1 MDLSIVTTLYQSA
14 PYLEE
19 FYARSCAA
27 AEKITDNYEIIFV
40 NDGSPDDSLRIVL
53 GFYERDRKVRVID
66 LSRNFGHH
74 KAIMTGLARAR
85 GNLVFLIDCDL
96 EEDPE
101 WLLDFHDRMKGS
113 GSDIDV
119 VYGVQEQ
126 RKGGLFER
134 ISGELYYAVF
144 NALSKDKL
152 PRDLI
157 TVRLM
162 TERYVKNLLQ
172 HGERETILAG
182 LWAITGFNQL
192 PIKVPKKSKGD
203 STYDLRRKVSILVNS
218 VTSFSNR
225 PLVFIFYLGG
235 IIVLLSSLAAAYLI
249 MRKIFF
255 GDFLAGWPSLVVS
268 VWFLGGLTIFCIG
281 LIGIYLSRVFIET
294 KQRPYTVIKQIYD
307 REMEER

>member
-27 AEKITDNYEIIFV
+27 AEKITDDYEIIFV

-85 GNLVFLIDCDL
+85 GGLVFLIDCDL

-101 WLLDFHDRMKGS
+101 WLLDFHDKMQGS
-113 GSDIDV
+113 GSDVDV

-203 STYDLRRKVSILVNS
+203 SAYDLRRKVSILVNS

-225 PLVFIFYLGG
+225 PLIFIFYLGG

-249 MRKIFF
+249 MRKIFL

-294 KQRPYTVIKQIYD
+294 KQRPYTVIKQVYE
-307 REMEER
+307 RKMEER

>member
-1 MDLSIVTTLYQSA
+1 MDLSIVTTMYRSES
-14 PYLEE
+14 YIGE
-19 FYARSCAA
+19 FYKRICSAA
-27 AEKITDNYEIIFV
+27 DGITENYEIILV
-40 NDGSPDDSLRIVL
+40 NDGSPDDSLLIVL

-162 TERYVKNLLQ
+162 TERYVKSLLQ

-203 STYDLRRKVSILVNS
+203 STYDLTRKVSILVNS